1 MVDFTLTERQ
11 KELKQI
17 ALDYAINT
25 VMPRAAEL
33 DLVPEPD
40 QAFDWELIREA
51 SRLGL
56 RTLSVPRD
64 YGGEG
69 ADVMTLSMIGET
81 IDYGDLG
88 VAVAFDQTW
97 KIMTMLSHLTTDEQ
111 RQRWLPQVM
120 DDDTC
125 LLAAAATEPMSG
137 SDTI

>member
-88 VAVAFDQTW
+88 VAVAFSGCGDRTP
-97 KIMTMLSHLTTDEQ
+97 
-111 RQRWLPQVM
+111 WLPK
-120 DDDTC
+120 
-125 LLAAAATEPMSG
+125 LPRL
-137 SDTI
+137 